1 MLSDVVSPR
10 DPFGQHLTT
19 NFAGGRPK
27 AFKSAIPLVF
37 GSKVGYI
44 TTDQLARRQGWVGRW
59 KVLLPMASSGDTA
72 IDDEGDIVDVVLGAP
87 IALAP
92 GSACTQ
98 TYLVAGVFDT
108 QEETE
113 NYAHYLATKFV
124 RFLVLQRKST
134 QHITSDRFRFVPML
148 DMTRRWT
155 DEDLYDKFKLTAE
168 ERAYIEK
175 SIKPRSVNLSL
186 DSPIP
191 ASHLPGGSKYRP

>member
-1 MLSDVVSPR
+1 M
-10 DPFGQHLTT
+10 
-19 NFAGGRPK
+19 
-27 AFKSAIPLVF
+27 
-37 GSKVGYI
+37 
-44 TTDQLARRQGWVGRW
+44 
-59 KVLLPMASSGDTA
+59 
-72 IDDEGDIVDVVLGAP
+72 
-87 IALAP
+87 
-92 GSACTQ
+92 
-98 TYLVAGVFDT
+98 FDT
-108 QEETE
+108 REETE

-124 RFLVLQRKST
+124 RFLVWQRKST
-134 QHITSDRFRFVPML
+134 QHITPDRFRFVPML